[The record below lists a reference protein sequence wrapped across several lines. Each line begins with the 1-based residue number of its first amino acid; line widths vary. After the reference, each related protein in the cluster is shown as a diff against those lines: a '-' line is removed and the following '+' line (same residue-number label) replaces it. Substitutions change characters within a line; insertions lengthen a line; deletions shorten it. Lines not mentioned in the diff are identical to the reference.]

1 MPAARVLKKMSNG
14 PIQEA
19 SVALPTNFRPPQLA
33 VIVPSYNERGN
44 IELLYEKVALALGD
58 TAWEMIVVDDNSP
71 DGTADVVNELSRVYA
86 NIRCVRRFGRRGLA
100 SACIEGMA
108 VTAAPY
114 VAVIDADHQ
123 HDETILPQML
133 AEALS
138 GADLV
143 VGSRFAEGGS
153 AGDGL
158 SEARLSGSN
167 LANRLAGMIAGQ
179 AVSDPMSGFFLIR
192 REAALEAAPKLA
204 SDGFKILIDLIV
216 TSARMGKPLKIAEV
230 PYTFRPRHAGESK
243 MNPLIVIQYLGLWV
257 SKMTGGALPPS
268 FLLFGL
274 VGGTGVVVHLA
285 TLWFFTSVLI
295 QGEVVSQTTEFLI
308 SQIAATMIAMA
319 WNFVLNNN
327 LTYADRKL
335 KGRRLIT
342 GFLSF
347 CAICA
352 LGGIAN
358 ISVANAI
365 YQWDHQ
371 TFVAGLSGAIMSSV
385 FNYAVT
391 RAFTWK

>member
-1 MPAARVLKKMSNG
+1 MSNG

-19 SVALPTNFRPPQLA
+19 SVALHTNFRPPQLA

-44 IELLYEKVALALGD
+44 IELLYEKVALALGN
-58 TAWEMIVVDDNSP
+58 TPWEMIVVDDNSP

-100 SACIEGMA
+100 SACVEGMA

-123 HDETILPQML
+123 HDETILPKML
-133 AEALS
+133 AEAVN

-158 SEARLSGSN
+158 SQTRLSGSN

-179 AVSDPMSGFFLIR
+179 AVSDPMSGFFLMR

-257 SKMTGGALPPS
+257 SKMTAGVLPPS

-285 TLWFFTSVLI
+285 TLALFTSI
-295 QGEVVSQTTEFLI
+295 FGQGFVV
-308 SQIAATMIAMA
+308 SQIAATLIAMG

-335 KGRRLIT
+335 KGTRLVT

>member
-1 MPAARVLKKMSNG
+1 MRKLMTPNGATASEPVLVERAAG
-14 PIQEA
+14 H
-19 SVALPTNFRPPQLA
+19 FHPPELA

-44 IELLYEKVALALGD
+44 IELLYEKLAIALGD
-58 TAWEMIVVDDNSP
+58 RHWEMIVVDDDSP
-71 DGTADVVNELSRVYA
+71 DGTAQVVRELSRVYA
-86 NIRCVRRFGRRGLA
+86 NVRCLQRFGRRGLA

-108 VTAAPY
+108 VTSAPY
-114 VAVIDADHQ
+114 VAVIDADLQ
-123 HDETILPQML
+123 HDESILPQML
-133 AEALS
+133 AKAEA
-138 GADLV
+138 GAELV
-143 VGSRFAEGGS
+143 VGSRFIGDGS
-153 AGDGL
+153 AGEGL
-158 SEARLSGSN
+158 SKARLSGSQF
-167 LANRLAGMIAGQ
+167 ATKMAQMIAGN

-192 REAALEAAPKLA
+192 RDLALKAAPKLS
-204 SDGFKILIDLIV
+204 SDGFKILMDLIV
-216 TSARMGKPLKIAEV
+216 TSARMGSPLSVAEV

-243 MNPLIVIQYLGLWV
+243 MNPLVVIQYLGLWF
-257 SKMTGGALPPS
+257 SKMTNGALPPS

-285 TLWFFTSVLI
+285 TLWLFTSVFA
-295 QGEVVSQTTEFLI
+295 QGFVV
-308 SQIAATMIAMA
+308 SQIAATLIAMT

-335 KGRRLIT
+335 RGMRLIT

-365 YQWDHQ
+365 YSWDHQ
-371 TFVAGLSGAIMSSV
+371 TFIAGLSGAVMSSV

>member
-1 MPAARVLKKMSNG
+1 MSTLNETNLSS
-14 PIQEA
+14 PISAPSQ
-19 SVALPTNFRPPQLA
+19 VHFQPPQLA

-44 IELLYEKVALALGD
+44 IELLYEKVAVALGG
-58 TAWEMIVVDDNSP
+58 TPWEMIVVDDNSP
-71 DGTADVVNELSRVYA
+71 DGTAEVVHELSLVYP
-86 NIRCVRRFGRRGLA
+86 NIRCLRRFGRRGLA
-100 SACIEGMA
+100 SACVEGMA

-114 VAVIDADHQ
+114 VAVIDADLQ
-123 HDETILPQML
+123 HDEAILPEML
-133 AEALS
+133 RRALE

-143 VGSRFAEGGS
+143 VGSRFIEGGS
-153 AGDGL
+153 AGEGL
-158 SEARLSGSN
+158 SETRLSGSQF
-167 LANRLAGMIAGQ
+167 ATKMAGMIAGQ

-192 REAALEAAPKLA
+192 RDKALAAAPKLA

-216 TSARMGKPLKIAEV
+216 TSQRMGKPLSVAEV
-230 PYTFRPRHAGESK
+230 PYTFRPRHAGTSK

-257 SKMTGGALPPS
+257 SKLTNGVLPPS

-285 TLWFFTSVLI
+285 VLGLFSSTLG
-295 QGEVVSQTTEFLI
+295 QGFLL
-308 SQIAATMIAMA
+308 SQIAATLIAMT

-335 KGRRLIT
+335 RGFGLVKGL
-342 GFLSF
+342 LSF
-347 CAICA
+347 FAICA

-365 YQWDHQ
+365 YQFDHH
-371 TFVAGLSGAIMSSV
+371 TMIAGLSGAIMSSV

>member
-1 MPAARVLKKMSNG
+1 MSVGPA
-14 PIQEA
+14 IDT
-19 SVALPTNFRPPQLA
+19 PTVQTTTFSPAQLA

-44 IELLYEKVALALGD
+44 IELLYEKLAIALGD

-86 NIRCVRRFGRRGLA
+86 NVRCLRRFGRRGLA

-108 VTAAPY
+108 VTSAPY
-114 VAVIDADHQ
+114 VAVIDADLQ
-123 HDETILPQML
+123 HDEAILPTML
-133 AEALS
+133 EAALN

-143 VGSRFAEGGS
+143 IGSRFIGGGS

-158 SEARLSGSN
+158 SKTRLSGSQ
-167 LANRLAGMIAGQ
+167 LATKLAVMIAGQ
-179 AVSDPMSGFFLIR
+179 DVSDPMSGFFLMR
-192 REAALEAAPKLA
+192 RDAALKAAPKLA

-216 TSARMGKPLKIAEV
+216 TSSRMGSPLKIAEV
-230 PYTFRPRHAGESK
+230 PYVFRPRHAGESK
-243 MNPLIVIQYLGLWV
+243 MNPLIVIQYLGLWF
-257 SKMTGGALPPS
+257 SKLTGGVLPPS

-285 TLWFFTSVLI
+285 SLWLFTSAI
-295 QGEVVSQTTEFLI
+295 GANFVV
-308 SQIAATMIAMA
+308 SQIAATLIAMT
-319 WNFVLNNN
+319 WNFFLNNN

-335 KGRRLIT
+335 HGMKLIT
-342 GFLSF
+342 GLIGF
-347 CAICA
+347 CGICA

-365 YQWDHQ
+365 YQANHQ
-371 TFVAGLSGAIMSSV
+371 TFIAGLSGAIMSSV

>member
-1 MPAARVLKKMSNG
+1 MSNG
-14 PIQEA
+14 SLQEVRVET
-19 SVALPTNFRPPQLA
+19 SSTFRPPQLA
-33 VIVPSYNERGN
+33 VIVPSYNERDN
-44 IELLYEKVALALGD
+44 VELLYEKVAVALGE
-58 TAWEMIVVDDNSP
+58 TPWEMIVVDDDSP

-86 NIRCVRRFGRRGLA
+86 NIRCLRRFGRRGLA
-100 SACIEGMA
+100 SACVEGMA

-114 VAVIDADHQ
+114 VAVIDADLQ
-123 HDETILPQML
+123 HDESILPLML
-133 AEALS
+133 AKALA

-158 SEARLSGSN
+158 SATRLSGSN
-167 LANRLAGMIAGQ
+167 FANKLAGMIAGQ

-192 REAALEAAPKLA
+192 REAALAAAPKLA

-216 TSARMGKPLKIAEV
+216 TSARMGKPLEIAEV

-243 MNPLIVIQYLGLWV
+243 MNPLVVIQYLGLWF

-274 VGGTGVVVHLA
+274 VGGTGVVVHLL
-285 TLWFFTSVLI
+285 TLGFFTSVLA
-295 QGEVVSQTTEFLI
+295 QGFVV
-308 SQIAATMIAMA
+308 SQIAATLIAMA
-319 WNFVLNNN
+319 WNFILNNN

-335 KGRRLIT
+335 KGTKLIT

-371 TFVAGLSGAIMSSV
+371 TFIAGLSGAIMSSV

>member
-1 MPAARVLKKMSNG
+1 MSVGPA
-14 PIQEA
+14 IET
-19 SVALPTNFRPPQLA
+19 PTVQIANFSPAQLA

-44 IELLYEKVALALGD
+44 IELLYEKLAIALGD

-86 NIRCVRRFGRRGLA
+86 NVRCLRRFGRRGLA

-108 VTAAPY
+108 VTSAPY
-114 VAVIDADHQ
+114 VAVIDADLQ
-123 HDETILPQML
+123 HDEAILPKML
-133 AEALS
+133 EEALN

-143 VGSRFAEGGS
+143 IGSRFTGGGS

-158 SEARLSGSN
+158 SKTRLSGSQ
-167 LANRLAGMIAGQ
+167 LATKLAVMIAGQ
-179 AVSDPMSGFFLIR
+179 DVSDPMSGFFLMR
-192 REAALEAAPKLA
+192 RDAALKAAPKLA

-216 TSARMGKPLKIAEV
+216 TSARMGSPLKIAEV
-230 PYTFRPRHAGESK
+230 PYVFRPRHAGESK
-243 MNPLIVIQYLGLWV
+243 MNPLVVIQYLGLWF
-257 SKMTGGALPPS
+257 SKLTGGVLPPS

-285 TLWFFTSVLI
+285 SLWVFTSAI
-295 QGEVVSQTTEFLI
+295 GANFVVSQV
-308 SQIAATMIAMA
+308 AATLIAMT
-319 WNFVLNNN
+319 WNFFLNNN

-335 KGRRLIT
+335 RGIKLIT
-342 GFLSF
+342 GLIGF
-347 CAICA
+347 CGICA

-365 YQWDHQ
+365 YEANHQ
-371 TFVAGLSGAIMSSV
+371 TFIAGLSGAIMSSV

>member
-1 MPAARVLKKMSNG
+1 MSNG

-19 SVALPTNFRPPQLA
+19 RVALHTNFRPAQLA

-58 TAWEMIVVDDNSP
+58 TPWEMIVVDDNSP

-100 SACIEGMA
+100 SACVEGMA

-123 HDETILPQML
+123 HDETILPKML
-133 AEALS
+133 AEALN

-308 SQIAATMIAMA
+308 SQIAATLIAMT

-335 KGRRLIT
+335 RGTRLIT

>member
-1 MPAARVLKKMSNG
+1 MSTVDKTSLSYRIS
-14 PIQEA
+14 PFPEVQ
-19 SVALPTNFRPPQLA
+19 FQPPQLA
-33 VIVPSYNERGN
+33 VIVPSYNERDN
-44 IELLYEKVALALGD
+44 IELLYEKVAAALGS
-58 TAWEMIVVDDNSP
+58 TPWEMIVVDDNSP
-71 DGTADVVNELSRVYA
+71 DGTAEVVHELSLVYG
-86 NIRCVRRFGRRGLA
+86 NIRCLRRFGRRGLA
-100 SACIEGMA
+100 SACVEGMA

-114 VAVIDADHQ
+114 VAVIDADLQ
-123 HDETILPQML
+123 HDEAILPAML
-133 AEALS
+133 RKAMD

-143 VGSRFAEGGS
+143 VGSRFIEGGS
-153 AGDGL
+153 TGEGL
-158 SEARLSGSN
+158 SETRLSGSQF
-167 LANRLAGMIAGQ
+167 ANKMAGMIAGQ

-192 REAALEAAPKLA
+192 REAALVAAPKLA

-216 TSARMGKPLKIAEV
+216 TSQRMGKPLTIAEV
-230 PYTFRPRHAGESK
+230 PYNFRPRHAGTSK

-257 SKMTGGALPPS
+257 SKLTNGMLPPS

-285 TLWFFTSVLI
+285 VLGLFSSAFG
-295 QGEVVSQTTEFLI
+295 QGFLLSQV
-308 SQIAATMIAMA
+308 AATLIAMT

-335 KGRRLIT
+335 RGFNLIKGL
-342 GFLSF
+342 LSF
-347 CAICA
+347 SAICA

-365 YQWDHQ
+365 YQFDHH
-371 TFVAGLSGAIMSSV
+371 TMVAGLSGAIMSSV

>member
-1 MPAARVLKKMSNG
+1 MSIG
-14 PIQEA
+14 PTTTSPVIAQKH
-19 SVALPTNFRPPQLA
+19 SFRPPQLA
-33 VIVPSYNERGN
+33 VIVPSYNERDN
-44 IELLYEKVALALGD
+44 IELLYEKVAVALGD
-58 TAWEMIVVDDNSP
+58 TPWEMIVVDDDSP

-86 NIRCVRRFGRRGLA
+86 NIRCLRRFGRRGLA

-114 VAVIDADHQ
+114 VAVIDGDLQ
-123 HDETILPQML
+123 HDEAILPRML
-133 AEALS
+133 EKAIA

-143 VGSRFAEGGS
+143 VGSRFTDGGS
-153 AGDGL
+153 AGEGL
-158 SEARLSGSN
+158 SETRLSGSN
-167 LANRLAGMIAGQ
+167 FANRLAGMIAGQ
-179 AVSDPMSGFFLIR
+179 AVSDPMSGFFLMR
-192 REAALEAAPKLA
+192 REAALKAAPKLS
-204 SDGFKILIDLIV
+204 SDGFKILIDMIV
-216 TSARMGKPLKIAEV
+216 TSARMGTPLKIAEV
-230 PYTFRPRHAGESK
+230 GYTFRQRHAGESK
-243 MNPLIVIQYLGLWV
+243 MSPLVVIQYLGLWF
-257 SKMTGGALPPS
+257 SKLTGGALPPS

-285 TLWFFTSVLI
+285 TLAAFTALG
-295 QGEVVSQTTEFLI
+295 QGFLV
-308 SQIAATMIAMA
+308 SQIAATMLAMG

-335 KGRRLIT
+335 RGTRLIT

-371 TFVAGLSGAIMSSV
+371 TFIAGLSGAVMSSV

>member
-1 MPAARVLKKMSNG
+1 MSVGPA
-14 PIQEA
+14 IDT
-19 SVALPTNFRPPQLA
+19 PTVQTTSFSPAQLA

-44 IELLYEKVALALGD
+44 IELLYEKLAIALGD

-86 NIRCVRRFGRRGLA
+86 NVRCLRRFGRRGLA

-108 VTAAPY
+108 VTSAPY
-114 VAVIDADHQ
+114 VAVIDADLQ
-123 HDETILPQML
+123 HDEAILPKML
-133 AEALS
+133 EEALN

-143 VGSRFAEGGS
+143 IGSRFIGGGS

-158 SEARLSGSN
+158 SKTRLSGSQ
-167 LANRLAGMIAGQ
+167 LATKLAVMIAGQ
-179 AVSDPMSGFFLIR
+179 DVSDPMSGFFLMR
-192 REAALEAAPKLA
+192 RDAALKAAPRLA

-216 TSARMGKPLKIAEV
+216 TSARMGSPLKIAEV
-230 PYTFRPRHAGESK
+230 PYVFRPRHAGESK
-243 MNPLIVIQYLGLWV
+243 MNPLIVIQYLGLWF
-257 SKMTGGALPPS
+257 SKLTGGVLPPS

-285 TLWFFTSVLI
+285 SLWLFTSAI
-295 QGEVVSQTTEFLI
+295 GANFVV
-308 SQIAATMIAMA
+308 SQIAATLIAMT
-319 WNFVLNNN
+319 WNFFLNNN

-335 KGRRLIT
+335 HGMKLIT
-342 GFLSF
+342 GLIGF
-347 CAICA
+347 CGICA

-365 YQWDHQ
+365 YQANHQ
-371 TFVAGLSGAIMSSV
+371 TFIAGLSGAIMSSV